1 LRPTGYGLLLRAT
14 RRRSAKGDM
23 REVSTMRISIPVI
36 VAGVLAVGIGGAN
49 AQTPVV
55 VKKDPALDALISPD
69 AKLEKIAGGF
79 GFTEGALWVPKG
91 EGGYLLFADMPAN
104 VIYQRTPDGEVS
116 IFMEKCGYQQPDIW
130 RVGFIQT
137 NGKKREDAAFEEF
150 PMIGCNGLTLDR
162 QGRLVI
168 ATWAGRSIDR
178 IEHNGKRIMLADRW
192 DGKRFGGTND
202 VIVKKDGTIYFTDG
216 YGGLRLRDK
225 DPKRELDNGV
235 YMIRNGQVA
244 RVIDDIPNT
253 NGVAFSPD
261 EKILYANGSRD
272 RFIKAYDV
280 NTDGTLCITDGL
292 RVDVNG
298 NLWETGPGG
307 IWVIS
312 PQGKHLGTIL
322 LPELG
327 ANVEFGDADRK
338 TLYIAARTSI
348 YKIRTNI
355 AGIP

>member
-1 LRPTGYGLLLRAT
+1 MKKICRTYCTAALLLSLTAGL
-14 RRRSAKGDM
+14 AHAQGDK
-23 REVSTMRISIPVI
+23 
-36 VAGVLAVGIGGAN
+36 
-49 AQTPVV
+49 PVV
-55 VKKDPALDALISPD
+55 VKKDPALDALISSD

-79 GFTEGALWVPKG
+79 GFTEGSLWVPKG

-104 VIYQRTPDGEVS
+104 LIYQWTPDGQVS
-116 IFMEKCGYQQPDIW
+116 VFMEKCGYQAPDIW

-137 NGKKREDAAFEEF
+137 NGKKREDPLFEEF

-178 IEHNGKRIMLADRW
+178 IEHNGKRTVLADKFQ
-192 DGKRFGGTND
+192 GKRFGGTND

-216 YGGLRLRDK
+216 YGGLRGREK
-225 DPKRELDNGV
+225 DPKREIFQNGV
-235 YMIRNGQVA
+235 YMLKNGEVTQ
-244 RVIDDIPNT
+244 VIDDIANT

-272 RFIKAYDV
+272 RFVKRYDV
-280 NTDGTLCITDGL
+280 QPDGTLRNGKMLIDMNKDEALGITDGL

-307 IWVIS
+307 VWIIS
-312 PQGKHLGTIL
+312 PEGKHLGTIL

-348 YKIRTNI
+348 YRIRVNVV
-355 AGIP
+355 GIP

>member
-1 LRPTGYGLLLRAT
+1 MKKIYGFCAIVLIA
-14 RRRSAKGDM
+14 
-23 REVSTMRISIPVI
+23 SITHGLAQAQNPPANPVI
-36 VAGVLAVGIGGAN
+36 
-49 AQTPVV
+49 
-55 VKKDPALDALISPD
+55 VKKDPALDALIAPD

-104 VIYQRTPDGEVS
+104 VIYQRTPDGQVS
-116 IFMEKCGYQQPDIW
+116 IYLDKCGYQQPDIW

-137 NGKKREDAAFEEF
+137 NGKKREDPAFEEF

-178 IEHNGKRIMLADRW
+178 IEHNGKRTMLADRW

-216 YGGLRLRDK
+216 FGGLRLREK

-235 YMIRNGQVA
+235 YMIRNGQVS

-280 NTDGTLCITDGL
+280 NTDGTLSNGRMLIDLNPDPALGITDGL

-307 IWVIS
+307 IWIIS

-348 YKIRTNI
+348 YKIRVNI

>member
-1 LRPTGYGLLLRAT
+1 MKKYCVLGVVALAMAAAVNVASGQ
-14 RRRSAKGDM
+14 SAQPH
-23 REVSTMRISIPVI
+23 SVI
-36 VAGVLAVGIGGAN
+36 I
-49 AQTPVV
+49 
-55 VKKDPALDALISPD
+55 KKDSALDALISPD
-69 AKLEKIAGGF
+69 AKLEKLAGGF

-104 VIYQRTPDGEVS
+104 VIYQRTPDGQLS

-137 NGKKREDAAFEEF
+137 NGKKRDDPAFEEF

-178 IEHNGKRIMLADRW
+178 IEHNGNRTMLADRW

-235 YMIRNGQVA
+235 YMIRNGQVS

-272 RFIKAYDV
+272 RFVKRYDV
-280 NTDGTLCITDGL
+280 QPDGTLRNGKVLIDMNKDEALGITDGL

-307 IWVIS
+307 VWIIS
-312 PQGKHLGTIL
+312 PEGKHLGTIL
-322 LPELG
+322 LPEFG
-327 ANVEFGDADRK
+327 ANVEFGDPDRK

>member
-1 LRPTGYGLLLRAT
+1 MRTMCGLCAVVLVTALATGPAQAQAP
-14 RRRSAKGDM
+14 SAANP
-23 REVSTMRISIPVI
+23 IVI
-36 VAGVLAVGIGGAN
+36 
-49 AQTPVV
+49 
-55 VKKDPALDALISPD
+55 KKDTALDALISPD

-104 VIYQRTPDGEVS
+104 VIYQRTPDGQVS
-116 IFMEKCGYQQPDIW
+116 IFAEKCGYRQPDIW
-130 RVGFIQT
+130 RVGFMQT
-137 NGKKREDAAFEEF
+137 NGKKREDPGFEEF

-178 IEHNGKRIMLADRW
+178 IEHNGKRTMLADRW

-216 YGGLRLRDK
+216 YGGLRLREK
-225 DPKRELDNGV
+225 DPRRELDNGV

-261 EKILYANGSRD
+261 EKIFYANGSRD
-272 RFIKAYDV
+272 RFVKAYDV
-280 NTDGTLCITDGL
+280 NTDGTLSNGRMLIDLNADPAPGITDGL

-307 IWVIS
+307 IWIIS

-322 LPELG
+322 LLELG

-348 YKIRTNI
+348 YKIRVNI
-355 AGIP
+355 TGIP

>member
-1 LRPTGYGLLLRAT
+1 
-14 RRRSAKGDM
+14 M
-23 REVSTMRISIPVI
+23 RKYC
-36 VAGVLAVGIGGAN
+36 VLAVVALVAAVMADLAP
-49 AQTPVV
+49 AQNPPPNPII
-55 VKKDPALDALISPD
+55 VKKDPALEALISPD
-69 AKLEKIAGGF
+69 AKLEKLAGGF

-91 EGGYLLFADMPAN
+91 EGGYLLFSDMPAN
-104 VIYQRTPDGEVS
+104 VIYQRTPDGQLS

-137 NGKKREDAAFEEF
+137 NGKKRDDPAFEEF

-178 IEHNGKRIMLADRW
+178 IEHNGNRTVLADRW

-216 YGGLRLRDK
+216 YGGLRLRDN
-225 DPKRELDNGV
+225 DPKRELDTGV
-235 YMIRNGQVA
+235 YMIRNGLVS
-244 RVIDDIPNT
+244 RVIDDIANT

-272 RFIKAYDV
+272 RFVKAYDV
-280 NTDGTLCITDGL
+280 NTDGTLSNSRMLIDLNTDPALGITDGL

-307 IWVIS
+307 IWIIS

-327 ANVEFGDADRK
+327 ANVEFGDSDRK

>member
-1 LRPTGYGLLLRAT
+1 
-14 RRRSAKGDM
+14 M
-23 REVSTMRISIPVI
+23 RKNCVLGAV
-36 VAGVLAVGIGGAN
+36 VLAAVATVEVAS
-49 AQTPVV
+49 AQTPPPNSVIIR
-55 VKKDPALDALISPD
+55 KDSALDALISPD

-91 EGGYLLFADMPAN
+91 EGGYLLFADMPGN
-104 VIYQRTPDGEVS
+104 VIYQRTPDGQVS

-130 RVGFIQT
+130 RVGFMQT
-137 NGKKREDAAFEEF
+137 NGKKRDDPAFEEF

-178 IEHNGKRIMLADRW
+178 IEHNGNRTMLADRW

-235 YMIRNGQVA
+235 YMIRNGLVS

-261 EKILYANGSRD
+261 EKIFYANGSRD
-272 RFIKAYDV
+272 RFVKAYDV
-280 NTDGTLCITDGL
+280 NSDGTLSNGRMLIDLNSDAALGITDGL

-307 IWVIS
+307 VWIIS
-312 PQGKHLGTIL
+312 PQGKHLGTIS

-327 ANVEFGDADRK
+327 ANVEFGDHDRK

-355 AGIP
+355 PGIP

>member
-1 LRPTGYGLLLRAT
+1 MRKYCVLGGILLAAIAT
-14 RRRSAKGDM
+14 IDPGSAQNAPPN
-23 REVSTMRISIPVI
+23 SVI
-36 VAGVLAVGIGGAN
+36 
-49 AQTPVV
+49 
-55 VKKDPALDALISPD
+55 VKKDAALDALISPD

-104 VIYQRTPDGEVS
+104 LIYQRTPDGQLS

-130 RVGFIQT
+130 RVGFMQT
-137 NGKKREDAAFEEF
+137 NGKKRDDPAFEEF

-178 IEHNGKRIMLADRW
+178 IEHNGNRTMLADRW

-235 YMIRNGQVA
+235 YMIRNGQVS

-261 EKILYANGSRD
+261 EKTLYANGSRD
-272 RFIKAYDV
+272 RFVKAYDV
-280 NTDGTLCITDGL
+280 NADGTLSNGRMLIDVNSDPALGITDGL

-307 IWVIS
+307 IWIIS
-312 PQGKHLGTIL
+312 PQGKHFGTIL

-327 ANVEFGDADRK
+327 ANVEFGDPDRK

-355 AGIP
+355 AGVP

>member
-1 LRPTGYGLLLRAT
+1 
-14 RRRSAKGDM
+14 M
-23 REVSTMRISIPVI
+23 RKYC
-36 VAGVLAVGIGGAN
+36 VLAVVALVAAVMADLAP
-49 AQTPVV
+49 AQNPPPNPII
-55 VKKDPALDALISPD
+55 VKKDPALEALISPD
-69 AKLEKIAGGF
+69 AKLEKLAGGF

-91 EGGYLLFADMPAN
+91 EGGYLLFSDMPAN
-104 VIYQRTPDGEVS
+104 VIYQRTPDGQLS

-137 NGKKREDAAFEEF
+137 NGKKRDDPAFEEF

-178 IEHNGKRIMLADRW
+178 IEHNGNRTVLADRW

-225 DPKRELDNGV
+225 DPKRELDTGV
-235 YMIRNGQVA
+235 YMIRNGLVS
-244 RVIDDIPNT
+244 RVIDDIANT

-272 RFIKAYDV
+272 RFVKAYDV
-280 NTDGTLCITDGL
+280 NTDGTLSNSRMLIDLNNDPALGITDGL

-307 IWVIS
+307 IWIIS

-327 ANVEFGDADRK
+327 ANVEFGDPDRK

-348 YKIRTNI
+348 YKLRTNI